1 MTAVINTIVDTITP
15 FLYQHRY
22 IFAFLGAVFEGT
34 NIMLLAGFLYRLEV
48 FKFWNLFFILFGGYI
63 LNGYFFY
70 LLGRW
75 GGRDFLEKWGPRFFL
90 TQERIKKLEAYFKKH
105 TVKTLLITRITYG
118 LGAYVF
124 VIAGIF
130 KTKAKKFLWCNLFAS
145 FVWVSMMFTVGYI
158 FGVSYEALSSLI
170 RVVAVWVT
178 VVLFI
183 AIIAI
188 PIALVFWMRKRAGK
202 RFIETITNHKTWKFF
217 KYWSKKLYE
226 FLDDNV

>member
-1 MTAVINTIVDTITP
+1 MTTVVNTIIDTITP

-22 IFAFLGAVFEGT
+22 IFAFLGAVLEGT
-34 NIMLLAGFLYRLEV
+34 NIMLLAGFLYRLGV
-48 FKFWNLFFILFGGYI
+48 FKFWNVFLILFGGYI

-75 GGRDFLEKWGPRFFL
+75 GGRSFLEKWGHHFFL
-90 TQERIKKLEAYFKKH
+90 TKERLKKLERYFKKH

-130 KTKAKKFLWCNLFAS
+130 KTKARKFFWCNLFAS
-145 FVWVSMMFTVGYI
+145 FVWVSVTFTIGYI
-158 FGVSYEALSSLI
+158 FGASYEALSSLI
-170 RVVAVWVT
+170 KVVAAWVA
-178 VVLFI
+178 VALFI
-183 AIIAI
+183 LAIAI
-188 PIALVFWMRKRAGK
+188 PIALVFWMRRRAGK
-202 RFIETITNHKTWKFF
+202 KFIESIANHKTWKVV
-217 KYWSKKLYE
+217 KYWSKKLYK